1 MSAAFPLSVLTTPD
15 ADPFSPACQGCC
27 GSSCDAELSVLHMR
41 VGHLLAQ
48 MSLRTSSAAHFAK
61 LCPSGCFSAPP
72 PVVVA
77 NRPAEPGRRQSWTA
91 PHDTSNT
98 RSTLED
104 ALGPPLVAVA
114 NQTSIAWKEA
124 AWDCAIRHPC
134 IIFPP
139 HRHTTANDK
148 SGQGRL
154 LL

>member
-1 MSAAFPLSVLTTPD
+1 MSTAFASQSSPHQMQIPSTQHAKAAAAPAAMPSSLFCICVL
-15 ADPFSPACQGCC
+15 
-27 GSSCDAELSVLHMR
+27 VI
-41 VGHLLAQ
+41 LLVQ
-48 MSLRTSSAAHFAK
+48 MSLRTYSAAHFAK

-98 RSTLED
+98 RSTLQD

-124 AWDCAIRHPC
+124 AWDCAIRHLC

-139 HRHTTANDK
+139 HRHTTANAK